1 MKIVVISS
9 LIVSFF
15 LFNNVN
21 KDLRSTNKSAPTH
34 KIGER
39 FGGGVIFY
47 IDATGEHGLIAATAD
62 QKKSKWYNGSYV
74 ETTATGVAVGTGQAN
89 TTAIVAAQGPGDY
102 AANVCDQLELNGFSD
117 WFLPSKA
124 ELSLLRTQKTK
135 VGGFANPF
143 YWSSTEESSH
153 YAWAQNFNNGRQD
166 YGNKNSTPSIRAI
179 RAF

>member
-1 MKIVVISS
+1 MKIFLISS
-9 LIVSFF
+9 LIGTFF
-15 LFNNVN
+15 FVNNDKN
-21 KDLRSTNKSAPTH
+21 ILKLTSPQSGAH

-47 IDATGEHGLIAATAD
+47 VDSTGQHGLIAATAD
-62 QKKSKWYNGSYV
+62 QKKAKWYNGNYV
-74 ETTATGVAVGTGQAN
+74 VTNATGVAVGTGQAN
-89 TTAIVAAQGPGDY
+89 TKAIVAAHGAGDY
-102 AANVCDQLELNGFSD
+102 AASVCDKLELNGFDD

-124 ELSLLRTQKTK
+124 ELSLLRTSKTA

-143 YWSSTEESSH
+143 YWSSTEYSSH

-166 YGNKNSTPSIRAI
+166 YGNKNSTPSIRAV